1 MERAS
6 EVLQRS
12 KISGL
17 EFLQKFVEDPCTK
30 GCNGRWLQCGEQILL
45 WNDVSR
51 EAFSEAVINLL
62 EKGRG
67 KHSSKGSCKHRK
79 TFLSNPLNIIY
90 SSFCIPATSN
100 FALVGAEKA
109 EVIFKRL

>member
-12 KISGL
+12 KISRL

-51 EAFSEAVINLL
+51 KAFSEAVINVL

-67 KHSSKGSCKHRK
+67 KFRNILLKGPANIAKR
-79 TFLSNPLNIIY
+79 FLV
-90 SSFCIPATSN
+90 TH
-100 FALVGAEKA
+100 
-109 EVIFKRL
+109 

>member
-30 GCNGRWLQCGEQILL
+30 GCNGKWLQCGEQILL

-51 EAFSEAVINLL
+51 KAFSEAAEAVINVL

-67 KHSSKGSCKHRK
+67 KFRNIFLKGPANIAKR
-79 TFLSNPLNIIY
+79 FLV
-90 SSFCIPATSN
+90 TH
-100 FALVGAEKA
+100 
-109 EVIFKRL
+109 